1 MVQNK
6 ALIFKK
12 VPEGYPKVGEHLAVE
27 TREFDLDQN
36 LPSGGIITKNHY
48 ISFDPVSK
56 HYATNCLINSPD

>member
-12 VPEGYPKVGEHLAVE
+12 VPVAYPKAGEHLTIE
-27 TREFDLDQN
+27 SREFDIEQS
-36 LPSGGIITKNHY
+36 PPQGGITTKNHY

-56 HYATNCLINSPD
+56 LSHIRQA